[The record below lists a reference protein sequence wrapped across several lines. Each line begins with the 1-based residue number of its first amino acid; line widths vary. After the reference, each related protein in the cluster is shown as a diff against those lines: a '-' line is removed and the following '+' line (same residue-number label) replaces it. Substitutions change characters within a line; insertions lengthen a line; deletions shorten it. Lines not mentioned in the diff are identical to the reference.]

1 MRPLIL
7 RSIAVTALCVLGGA
21 WPAAAHHG
29 GDVEWAAKAAGPITG
44 TATKFS
50 FQFPHVFF
58 EMNVAE
64 NGGVVPW
71 TITTRWTPTILR
83 DHGWSRESIKA
94 GDKVTVTYLPH
105 VDKQHI
111 GQMQTI
117 EVNGKP
123 LPLSF

>member
-1 MRPLIL
+1 MRLLIS
-7 RSIAVTALCVLGGA
+7 RSIAVAAMGFSAA

-29 GDVEWAAKAAGPITG
+29 GGVEWAAKAVGPITG

-64 NGGVVPW
+64 NGVEVPW

-83 DHGWSRESIKA
+83 EHGWTRESIKA

-105 VDKQHI
+105 VDKEHI
-111 GQMQTI
+111 GQMETI

-123 LPLSF
+123 LMLSF

>member
-7 RSIAVTALCVLGGA
+7 RSIAVTALCVLGA

-29 GDVEWAAKAAGPITG
+29 GDVEWGDKAVGPITG

-64 NGGVVPW
+64 NGAV
-71 TITTRWTPTILR
+71 R
-83 DHGWSRESIKA
+83 S
-94 GDKVTVTYLPH
+94 
-105 VDKQHI
+105 
-111 GQMQTI
+111 
-117 EVNGKP
+117 
-123 LPLSF
+123 